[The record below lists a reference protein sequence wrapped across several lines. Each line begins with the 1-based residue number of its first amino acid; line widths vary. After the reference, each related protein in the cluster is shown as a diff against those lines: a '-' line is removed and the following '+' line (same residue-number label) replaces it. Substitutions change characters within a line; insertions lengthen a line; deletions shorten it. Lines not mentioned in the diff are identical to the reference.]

1 MDCNIF
7 LLSFKSKKNKD
18 HRKRAYNPNWMSFKP
33 SVSFHKMKN
42 LKKTTMISVLGIP
55 FVEFKSIT
63 LHRAIRHFDSL
74 DQTKWLRGDSNSQ
87 RMVLR
92 ANALT
97 NWVFRHLISAGI
109 WIPVRPCN
117 FTTLFL
123 FESQNQTLQC
133 YDYWKYC
140 RDQVSE

>member
-7 LLSFKSKKNKD
+7 LLSFKSKQNKD

-63 LHRAIRHFDSL
+63 LHRAIRHFDSSRSNKVAEGRL
-74 DQTKWLRGDSNSQ
+74 KLPTYGFACKCSNQLSIQTFDQCRYLNS
-87 RMVLR
+87 
-92 ANALT
+92 
-97 NWVFRHLISAGI
+97 
-109 WIPVRPCN
+109 CK
-117 FTTLFL
+117 
-123 FESQNQTLQC
+123 TLQLHHTFSFRITES
-133 YDYWKYC
+133 DLAML
-140 RDQVSE
+140 